1 MNSMASEKP
10 KSKQDLPEGFFRME
24 LISNN
29 PRKMKRF
36 VEGRRLPE
44 EGEGDN

>member
-1 MNSMASEKP
+1 MTSMASEKP
-10 KSKQDLPEGFFRME
+10 KSKQDLPKGFFRME

-29 PRKMKRF
+29 PRKMKEF

-44 EGEGDN
+44 DASGDD

>member
-1 MNSMASEKP
+1 MSSMASEIP

-44 EGEGDN
+44 DASGED

>member
-1 MNSMASEKP
+1 MSSMTAETP
-10 KSKQDLPEGFFRME
+10 KSKRDLPKGFFRME

-29 PRKMKRF
+29 PRKMKQF

-44 EGEGDN
+44 DASGDD